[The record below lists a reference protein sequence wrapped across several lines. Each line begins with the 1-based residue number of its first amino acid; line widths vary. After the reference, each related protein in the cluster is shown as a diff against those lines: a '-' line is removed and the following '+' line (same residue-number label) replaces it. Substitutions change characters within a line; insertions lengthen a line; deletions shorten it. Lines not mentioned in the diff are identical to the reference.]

1 MNQQRTK
8 LLDVTQQCS
17 ELAEALERKDLE
29 LEGHLQHIS
38 VQEALLDQRDGLI
51 KILKDKEEDHNNI
64 IKLLRDNL
72 EMRAQTDSDVSYKRH
87 YFIEIRQKTVV

>member
-8 LLDVTQQCS
+8 LLEATQQCN

-29 LEGHLQHIS
+29 LERHLQHIS
-38 VQEALLDQRDGLI
+38 EQETLLDQRDGLV
-51 KILKDKEEDHNNI
+51 KLLKDKEKDQNNI

-72 EMRAQTDSDVSYKRH
+72 EIRAQADTEVSD
-87 YFIEIRQKTVV
+87 KT